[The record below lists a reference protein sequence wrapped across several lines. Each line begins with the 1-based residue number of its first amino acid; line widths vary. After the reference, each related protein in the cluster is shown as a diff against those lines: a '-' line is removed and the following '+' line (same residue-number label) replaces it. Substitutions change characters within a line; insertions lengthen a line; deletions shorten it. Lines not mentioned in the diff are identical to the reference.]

1 MDHPDFVKG
10 SFDLNF
16 IQDNPDLLKNLP
28 GTLSSPEIE
37 NQGTLGQKYDNI
49 EGYLKYIANLAVNGH
64 PKSLGADPAL
74 VRTVENHDVP
84 APKSSDITKILEKK
98 KAAGGDALTAP
109 HFRKILRT
117 QGAKALAKAVR
128 EHQNVLVTDTT
139 WRDAHQSLL
148 ATRMRTADLLK
159 AAEATNTAFNVSDV
173 FSIEMWGGATFDVS
187 MNFLRECPWKRLE
200 ELRAAAPDMLFQM
213 LLRGA
218 NGVGYTVY
226 PDNVVY
232 EFCKQAYESG
242 NDIFRVF
249 DSLNY
254 IDNMELGI
262 KAGVA
267 SGGFVE
273 AAICYTGDVTSTD
286 PNNKYNLEYYLDY
299 AKKLVDLGTHALAI
313 KDMAGL
319 LTPRAI
325 TLLVSELRK
334 AFPDVPIHLHTHDT
348 AGMGVAAM
356 FAGAEAGADIVDG
369 AIDSMSGKK

>member
-1 MDHPDFVKG
+1 MDHPDFIAG

-16 IQDNPDLLKNLP
+16 IQDNPELLLNLP
-28 GTLSSPEIE
+28 GTLSA
-37 NQGTLGQKYDNI
+37 QKGTLGQRYDHI

-64 PKSLGADPAL
+64 PKSLGADPTL
-74 VRTVENHDVP
+74 VRTLSNNDVP
-84 APKSSDITKILEKK
+84 APKSSAISDILERKK
-98 KAAGGDALTAP
+98 ELFGDTITAP
-109 HFRKILRT
+109 RWRKILRE
-117 QGAKALAKAVR
+117 QGPKALAKAVR
-128 EHQNVLVTDTT
+128 DHQNVLVTDTT

-159 AAEATNTAFNVSDV
+159 AAEATNTAFNGTSDV
-173 FSIEMWGGATFDVS
+173 FSLEMWGGATFDVS

-200 ELRAAAPDMLFQM
+200 ELREAAPDMLFQM

-218 NGVGYTVY
+218 NAVGYTVY

-232 EFCKQAYESG
+232 EFCKQAYKSG

-254 IDNMELGI
+254 VDNMELGI
-262 KAGVA
+262 KAAAA

-273 AAICYTGDVTSTD
+273 AAICYTGDVTSSD
-286 PNNKYNLEYYLDY
+286 PSNKYNLKYYLDF
-299 AKKLVDLGTHALAI
+299 ATQLVDLGAHALAI

-319 LTPRAI
+319 LTPRAA
-325 TLLVSELRK
+325 TLLVSELRS

-348 AGMGVAAM
+348 AGMGV
-356 FAGAEAGADIVDG
+356 GT
-369 AIDSMSGKK
+369 

>member
-1 MDHPDFVKG
+1 MKKH
-10 SFDLNF
+10 SA
-16 IQDNPDLLKNLP
+16 
-28 GTLSSPEIE
+28 IE
-37 NQGTLGQKYDNI
+37 ST
-49 EGYLKYIANLAVNGH
+49 
-64 PKSLGADPAL
+64 
-74 VRTVENHDVP
+74 
-84 APKSSDITKILEKK
+84 
-98 KAAGGDALTAP
+98 P

-159 AAEATNTAFNVSDV
+159 AAEATNTAFNASDV
-173 FSIEMWGGATFDVS
+173 FSLEMWGGATFDVS

-200 ELRAAAPDMLFQM
+200 ELREAAPDMLFQM

-273 AAICYTGDVTSTD
+273 SAICYTGDVTSTD

-319 LTPRAI
+319 LTPRAT